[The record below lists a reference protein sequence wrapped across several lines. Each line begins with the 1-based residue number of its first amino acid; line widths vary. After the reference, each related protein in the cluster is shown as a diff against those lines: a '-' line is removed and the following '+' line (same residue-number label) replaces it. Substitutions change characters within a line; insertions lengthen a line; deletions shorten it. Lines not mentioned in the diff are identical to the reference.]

1 MARTGAPVTLKSMDP
16 SPHIAVHGHRGA
28 RALLPENTIA
38 GFLCAIEAG
47 ADFIELDVVV
57 TVDDV
62 LVVSHDPLL
71 NRRVRHRPC
80 GSRIIRELT
89 FEQVRLCD
97 CGSCRNHRFRRQVP
111 VPGAHIPALDEVFAL
126 AGRGPFQFNVE
137 LKSFPQKPWLAPA
150 PERLASLLLG
160 AIERHAL
167 ASRVLMQSFDI
178 RVLRAMGSLA
188 PHIRLS
194 VLDELGAR
202 NFVALARRSGT
213 RIVGPYHRLVTER
226 RVAAAHNAGVQVVSW
241 TANQPRDW
249 ARLIR
254 AGVDGI
260 ITDDPAGLVAY
271 LESTGLRPPQT
282 PQEGG
287 SADLESDSAVS
298 GSSSMLE
305 HSAVNRRVVG
315 SSPT

>member
-1 MARTGAPVTLKSMDP
+1 MDP
-16 SPHIAVHGHRGA
+16 STRVAVHGHRGA

-38 GFLCAIEAG
+38 GFLSAIEAG
-47 ADFIELDVVV
+47 ADFIELDVAV

-62 LVVSHDPLL
+62 LVVSHDPVL
-71 NRRVRHRPC
+71 NRRVRRRPR

-97 CGSCRNHRFRRQVP
+97 CGSRRNRRFRRQVP
-111 VPGAHIPALDEVFAL
+111 VPGARIPALDEVFAL
-126 AGRGPFQFNVE
+126 ADRGPFQFNVE
-137 LKSFPQKPWLAPA
+137 LKSFPLKPWLAPA

-167 ASRVLMQSFDI
+167 APRVLVQSFDI
-178 RVLRAMGSLA
+178 RVLRAMSRLA

-202 NFVALARRSGT
+202 NFVSLARRAGT

-226 RVAAAHNAGVQVVSW
+226 RVASAHKAGVQVVCW

-254 AGVDGI
+254 AGVDAI
-260 ITDDPAGLVAY
+260 ITDDPGGLITY
-271 LESTGLRPPQT
+271 LEAAGLRPPPT
-282 PQEGG
+282 DRHT
-287 SADLESDSAVS
+287 SS
-298 GSSSMLE
+298 GP
-305 HSAVNRRVVG
+305 
-315 SSPT
+315 SPP